1 MLSPLKMRCQAFISA
16 VMGIVVVAG
25 TAMADPTT
33 RFPPEFMSQLQH
45 SKEIYVATLRKDGT
59 RSTAVPV
66 WFGILDDAI
75 LFSSLP
81 DNHKAKRVKRGSPIF
96 VSVQGKDGPFIK
108 TKAEIVKDGGVAER
122 LGQIYSQKYWIAWVG
137 MFRPSRA
144 KIETGKNV
152 LIRLTPEP

>member
-1 MLSPLKMRCQAFISA
+1 MLSLLKMRCQAFISA
-16 VMGIVVVAG
+16 VMGIVVLAG

-45 SKEIYVATLRKDGT
+45 SKEIYVATLRKDGA
-59 RSTAVPV
+59 RSTVVPV

-75 LFSSLP
+75 LFASLP

-108 TKAEIVKDGGVAER
+108 TKAEIVKDGAVAER
-122 LGQIYSQKYWIAWVG
+122 LGQIYSRKYWIAWVG

>member
-1 MLSPLKMRCQAFISA
+1 
-16 VMGIVVVAG
+16 
-25 TAMADPTT
+25 MADPTT
-33 RFPPEFMSQLQH
+33 HFPSEFMSQLQH
-45 SKEIYVATLRKDGT
+45 SKEIYVATLRKDGR
-59 RSTAVPV
+59 RSTVVPV

-75 LFSSLP
+75 FFASLP

-108 TKAEIVKDGGVAER
+108 TKAEIVKDAAVAER

>member
-1 MLSPLKMRCQAFISA
+1 MLSLLQMRCQTFIST
-16 VMGIVVVAG
+16 VMGIVVLAG

-33 RFPPEFMSQLQH
+33 RFPPEFVGQLQH
-45 SKEIYVATLRKDGT
+45 SKEIYVATLRKDGR
-59 RSTAVPV
+59 RSTVVPV

-75 LFSSLP
+75 LFASLP

-108 TKAEIVKDGGVAER
+108 TKAEIVKDGAVAER